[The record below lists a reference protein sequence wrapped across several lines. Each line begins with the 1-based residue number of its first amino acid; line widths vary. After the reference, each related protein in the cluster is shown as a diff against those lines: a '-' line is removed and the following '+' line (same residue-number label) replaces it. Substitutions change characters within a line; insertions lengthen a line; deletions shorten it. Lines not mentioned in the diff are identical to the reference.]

1 MEYGLFDVAQTM
13 TMVSKIRATQKAQTR
28 QRIADAAWELFTS
41 TGYDGTTTK
50 AVAARAGVASGTV
63 FVHASDKAD
72 LLAMVMHDRLA
83 STVDEAFATLPRAE
97 LLPQL
102 LHVFGALFRM
112 YGENPKLA
120 SAFVQT
126 LVPGAT
132 GPNGQRVHALT
143 MTFLHRLAGVVGEAQ
158 LRGEVGQEVMPLLAA
173 SNLFGLYLY
182 SLLLA
187 LTGVTTL
194 EAALEPGL
202 RMVLELQLRGLAPR

>member
-120 SAFVQT
+120 SAF
-126 LVPGAT
+126 
-132 GPNGQRVHALT
+132 
-143 MTFLHRLAGVVGEAQ
+143 LHRLAGVVGEAQ